1 MVKSRCQGGKQ
12 KMKDRAERFEGR
24 FIRFAASVISL
35 CKRMPRTMG
44 HRQIVDQL
52 IRSGS
57 SVGANVYE
65 AQSAQS
71 TADFISKME
80 IALKEIR
87 ETHYWLAL
95 TKEIRLLNG
104 EVLRPTEIECEEL
117 TAILAKSV
125 LTAKQNRGER

>member
-1 MVKSRCQGGKQ
+1 MNGRT
-12 KMKDRAERFEGR
+12 ERYEGR
-24 FIRFAASVISL
+24 FIRFAAAVLAL
-35 CKRMPRTMG
+35 CKRMPREMG
-44 HRQIVDQL
+44 YRQIADQL

-87 ETHYWLAL
+87 ETHYWLAVIKE
-95 TKEIRLLNG
+95 TKLL
-104 EVLRPTEIECEEL
+104 EDVVLMAVDAECEEL
-117 TAILAKSV
+117 TAILAKTV
-125 LTAKQNRGER
+125 LTAKKNRTESEKN